1 MGFISSAPSI
11 NGEYWRLDYTIGTFD
26 TKNEVIP
33 MTFVLS
39 ARSSSAVN
47 GSGIDSHCKVT
58 VKDKKNNIIYQC
70 DYYADNL
77 VFNGT
82 SVNTNSGN
90 ANMEGGT
97 GYFTV
102 NFEVIFFDGQNN
114 GAYISS
120 SETLHFS
127 NAYTNCTADYLT
139 TTTSALVGENSV
151 ISLSWSGT
159 GGKNNPIKNFIIVAD
174 VTSTGTRPQKN
185 QTHTF
190 RRTYNSDTKSA
201 KINLKEIIPNNFNS
215 KRGYSIA
222 FALFV
227 TGSAISG
234 GYDSET
240 FAHCSRIFKINRLPV
255 LQSTGGGSYG
265 SGQVTETFNITGID
279 SEGSDLTYYIR
290 KDEGQWNK
298 IGSASSGVKFSYVV
312 TFNNDTDLL
321 EEHIVE
327 FKANDGLEDSQILK
341 SKLTA
346 PAKLKLTAEVVGN
359 SHSVNDTIISGY
371 VTEPICKIQ
380 MTGGMAPRGS
390 VFLYIQE
397 SNADN
402 IHSINLETS
411 FSKDDSTLTFGD
423 IRQYI
428 ETYLKKDLTYWF
440 KLTVVD
446 DSTRE
451 DAVYETNKLQLRKA
465 PQIKTETEV
474 TYFKN
479 VIQLSFDKKDTAYP
493 YIKIQEGKNVLGTFQ
508 LDRDISVNLKVTTG
522 AKEFGFVAL
531 NSGKT
536 IEVDLGVYNNFFCVY
551 DLPPNFNFTIAR
563 TLINFFPVNEGDSID
578 NIRQNVYFSVL
589 NITGTDPADLNFPTR
604 LKEYGIFLQFNEK
617 NEPFFST
624 SGFNIQLKYGN
635 NVQKFDLYI
644 GENSDAQT
652 LALYIKK
659 EEFFEWLKNVINE
672 KNNQQKIE
680 ATLCYGIKEGTQTP
694 SPLSQHS
701 GIININ
707 FNGLII
713 VENEKLNITNFATN
727 LQANELKEGSQ
738 VTISGYIKAYN
749 KINKPS
755 LLCFYKDG
763 TEQKML
769 QVRTTN
775 FTFSEE
781 PDINEQYTAN
791 FELVFSVDEVVFS
804 KKKIEK
810 KECNFKIKYS
820 TKGTE
825 AIKERVELYN
835 IYEHSTTN
843 IDLRIMTGEYYTNDS
858 TKSNVID
865 LNSSY
870 SYLGGQYEK
879 INKKISVF
887 YGLTKEKVDIGIKEN
902 IPWPEEINT
911 GKISL
916 SLTENVPEYTK
927 IYLKLKFETWFS
939 GDESHVK
946 TFYSNIFLAYKLTPT
961 VNYRPNRIG
970 INISS
975 TLLDYGHYD
984 DAVLVIRPST
994 GKNKIYFGISGQE
1007 AEFNLD
1013 TAELSYFDIQN
1024 QRKRSINFKT
1034 GLISGFAISSG

>member
-11 NGEYWRLDYTIGTFD
+11 NGEYWRLDYTTGTFD
-26 TKNEVIP
+26 TKNEVMP

-39 ARSSSAVN
+39 ARSLSAVN
-47 GSGIDSHCKVT
+47 GSGINSHCIVT
-58 VKDKKNNIIYQC
+58 VKDKKNNIIYSC
-70 DYYADNL
+70 NYYADKL
-77 VFNGT
+77 VFNGV
-82 SVNTNSGN
+82 SVNNNSGN
-90 ANMEGGT
+90 ANMENGA

-102 NFEVIFFDGQNN
+102 NFEVNFYDGQNN
-114 GAYISS
+114 GAFIST
-120 SETLHFS
+120 SETLHLS
-127 NAYTNCTADYLT
+127 NAYTHCTADYLT
-139 TTTSALVGENSV
+139 TTTSALVGENSA

-190 RRTYNSDTKSA
+190 KKTYNSDTKSA
-201 KINLKEIIPNNFNS
+201 KINLKEIIPSDFNS

-227 TGSAISG
+227 TGAAISG

-240 FAHCSRIFKINRLPV
+240 FAHCSQIFKINRLPV
-255 LQSTGGGSYG
+255 LSGTAGGSYS
-265 SGQVTETFNITGID
+265 SGQAIQSFNITGID
-279 SEGSDLTYYIR
+279 NEGSNLTYYIR
-290 KDEGQWNK
+290 KDGGQWNK
-298 IGSASSGVKFSYVV
+298 AGSAPSGTKFSYAV
-312 TFNNDTDLL
+312 TFNNTTDLP

-327 FKANDGLEDSQILK
+327 LKANDGLEDSQILR
-341 SKLTA
+341 SKISA
-346 PAKLKLTAEVVGN
+346 PAKLKLTAEAVGN
-359 SHSVNDTIISGY
+359 SHSVNNTIINGY
-371 VTEPICKIQ
+371 VTEPICKVQ
-380 MTGGMAPRGS
+380 MTGGMAPKGS
-390 VFLYIQE
+390 VSLQIQE
-397 SNADN
+397 LNTSN
-402 IHSINLETS
+402 IHGINLGTS
-411 FSKDDSTLTFGD
+411 FDKDDGTLTFGD

-428 ETYLKKDLTYWF
+428 ETYLKKDLIYWF
-440 KLTVVD
+440 RLTVVD
-446 DSTRE
+446 DTTRE
-451 DAVYETNKLQLRKA
+451 NVIYETNKLQLQKA
-465 PQIKTETEV
+465 PQIKIKTEEI

-479 VIQLSFDKKDTAYP
+479 VVQLSFDKKDTAYP
-493 YIKIQEGKNVLGTFQ
+493 YIEIQEGRKLLGIFQ
-508 LDRDISVNLKVTTG
+508 LDREISVNLEVDTG
-522 AKEFGFVAL
+522 AKEFSFVAL

-536 IEVDLGVYNNFFCVY
+536 IEVDLGVYNNFFRVY
-551 DLPPNFNFTIAR
+551 DLPQNFNFTIAR
-563 TLINFFPVNEGDSID
+563 TLINFFPTNEGDSID

-589 NITGTDPADLNFPTR
+589 NITGTDPADLNFSTR

-617 NEPFFST
+617 EPYFST
-624 SGFNIQLKYGN
+624 SGFNIQLKHGN
-635 NVQKFDLYI
+635 SVQKFDLYI
-644 GENSDAQT
+644 GADSDDQT

-659 EEFFEWLKNVINE
+659 EEFFEWLKNVVDE

-680 ATLCYGIKEGTQTP
+680 ATLCYGIREGTQTP

-701 GIININ
+701 GVININ

-713 VENEKLNITNFATN
+713 VENEELNITNFATN
-727 LQANELKEGSQ
+727 LQTNELKEGSQ

-769 QVRTTN
+769 QVKTTN
-775 FTFSEE
+775 FTFSGE

-804 KKKIEK
+804 TKKIEK
-810 KECNFKIKYS
+810 KKCNFKIKYS

-825 AIKERVELYN
+825 AIKERTELYN
-835 IYEHSTTN
+835 IYEHSATN
-843 IDLRIMTGEYYTNDS
+843 VDLRIMTGEYYTNDL

-865 LNSSY
+865 LNNNY

-879 INKKISVF
+879 MNKKVSVY
-887 YGLTKEKVDIGIKEN
+887 YGLTKEEVNIGIKEN
-902 IPWPEEINT
+902 IPWPEETST

-927 IYLKLKFETWFS
+927 IYLKLKLETWFF

-946 TFYSNIFLAYKLTPT
+946 TFHSNIFLVYKLTPT
-961 VNYRPNRIG
+961 VNYRPNKIG

-975 TLLDYGHYD
+975 SLLDYGNYD

-994 GKNKIYFGISGQE
+994 GKNKIYFGISGQQ

-1013 TAELSYFDIQN
+1013 TAELSYFDVQN
-1024 QRKRSINFKT
+1024 QKTRSINFKT
-1034 GLISGFAISSG
+1034 GMIRGFTISSS